1 MYMCD
6 LRQAR
11 MSVRAAWGE
20 MVGSHAFIEELMR
33 ETHPEVRAPST
44 RIVSVSLSS
53 SRYLFQDIYR
63 QR

>member
-1 MYMCD
+1 
-6 LRQAR
+6 